1 MRKEISRVE
10 LDWLDI
16 KSPTNS
22 SHDIASK
29 NNTQTSYDAHE
40 EDVLALRMVQLGA
53 HWWPS
58 RELYSRHRREDVP
71 YVHHYPPDVNVC
83 YPESGGL
90 LVMRTWAGKSPY
102 LDGLPVVA
110 PEKSD
115 DWSRLTLCTNMEE
128 RCDVLRE
135 FGAVYYKSVKDCPDV
150 PGSLEEG
157 VAQGREYERLVK
169 LMEDRDYVTEWW
181 DSL

>member
-1 MRKEISRVE
+1 
-10 LDWLDI
+10 
-16 KSPTNS
+16 
-22 SHDIASK
+22 
-29 NNTQTSYDAHE
+29 
-40 EDVLALRMVQLGA
+40 
-53 HWWPS
+53 
-58 RELYSRHRREDVP
+58 
-71 YVHHYPPDVNVC
+71 
-83 YPESGGL
+83 
-90 LVMRTWAGKSPY
+90 
-102 LDGLPVVA
+102 
-110 PEKSD
+110 
-115 DWSRLTLCTNMEE
+115 MEE